1 VAIKS
6 VNTSKLS
13 SKLKDNLLSEVR
25 ILQELH
31 HPHIVSLF
39 YFKES
44 HAHAHL
50 VMEYCELGDLS
61 AVIRKRA
68 SLGDHE
74 ATKDMVRKYP
84 NPHVGGLNE
93 VVVRHFL
100 KQMASGL
107 QWIRKRN
114 FLHRDIKPQNLLL
127 VPSRPWR
134 DAHKTVRQPL
144 MTDENVSESASG
156 IDSLPLLKIADFGF
170 ARYLSSIQLADTLCG
185 SPLYMAPEI
194 LRYEKY
200 DAKADL
206 WSTGTVLFEMMSGK
220 PPFRATNH
228 VELIARIDK
237 NNDRIKFIEGLAI
250 SDGMKSL
257 IKALLKKNP
266 TERISYDNFFNHS
279 AVREDIPNLHPED
292 RPEEAKPKVAKPD
305 PEAQDEKPLSRQ
317 SSSNRI
323 AAQGKSAE
331 RRTSDQ
337 SLKGKERKYS
347 TGTTPERAAR
357 NERKYSA
364 PADPPVLSEIKE
376 ALDREKKDADE
387 RRRVQEKAIQDVDF
401 EREYVL
407 VEKKA
412 VEVNA
417 FADELDHSPQVRAHQ
432 GALVRRTTPAT
443 VTYSTTAPQT
453 TSRPWPTSRQPAVH
467 HTRQRSLEKQL
478 LGRSP
483 TSASSAIT
491 KAINMATF
499 RVLNLGTSPPGKGV
513 MSPTGYNPFPDFPTA
528 PLTTLLIGDGSKGVD
543 SRDEDQRIVI
553 VAEKLANRA
562 DVVSSFAEIKYQQL
576 IPVKPVNV
584 AGTTFGANIP
594 EEPDEDLT
602 VDATVTIAEEA
613 LVLYVHALSVLAKV
627 FDITRNWFYRKRTAD
642 QDTSARSVPVRIT
655 VSVTAKVN
663 TIVQWA
669 RSRFNDCLEK
679 SEFVARKLV
688 DAQKRLPSDH
698 PGHPSNH
705 PTNSTSSVTT
715 SIGASADNITLTSGV
730 TAEKLMYDR
739 ALEMSRLTAI
749 NELTNTDLEG
759 GEVNYWTAIHM
770 LEAIL
775 DDNEID
781 VLGRPIVK
789 RDDDIVNGLESEDR
803 ATVQQGM
810 FAVLERS

>member
-1 VAIKS
+1 
-6 VNTSKLS
+6 
-13 SKLKDNLLSEVR
+13 VR

-44 HAHAHL
+44 HSHAHL

-84 NPHVGGLNE
+84 NPAIGGLNE

-134 DAHKTVRQPL
+134 DAHKAVRQPL
-144 MTDENVSESASG
+144 MTDEHVSEPASG

-206 WSTGTVLFEMMSGK
+206 WSTGTVLFEMMSGR

-250 SDGMKSL
+250 SDNMKSL

-266 TERISYDNFFNHS
+266 TERISYDNFFNHP

-292 RPEEAKPKVAKPD
+292 RPAKPKAVQPD
-305 PEAQDEKPLSRQ
+305 EVVDDKPLSRT

-323 AAQGKSAE
+323 ASQGKTAE

-364 PADPPVLSEIKE
+364 AADPHVLSEVKE
-376 ALDREKKDADE
+376 ALDREKEDAEE
-387 RRRVQEKAIQDVDF
+387 RRRTQEKAAQDVDF

-417 FADELDHSPQVRAHQ
+417 FADELDHSPHVRGHQ
-432 GALVRRTTPAT
+432 GALIRRTTPAT
-443 VTYSTTAPQT
+443 VAYSTTAPQT
-453 TSRPWPTSRQPAVH
+453 TSRPWGTSRQPAVH

-499 RVLNLGTSPPGKGV
+499 RVLNLGTSPPRKV
-513 MSPTGYNPFPDFPTA
+513 TSPTGYSPFPDFPTA

-553 VAEKLANRA
+553 TAEKLANRA

-576 IPVKPVNV
+576 IPVKPVN
-584 AGTTFGANIP
+584 AAATAFIP

-627 FDITRNWFYRKRTAD
+627 FDITRNWFYRKRIAD
-642 QDTSARSVPVRIT
+642 QDSSARSVPVRIT

-688 DAQKRLPSDH
+688 DAQKRLPVDH

-705 PTNSTSSVTT
+705 PAGSTSSSAVTN

-730 TAEKLMYDR
+730 TAEKLMYER
-739 ALEMSRLTAI
+739 ALEMSRMTAI
-749 NELTNTDLEG
+749 NELTNTDLES

-775 DDNEID
+775 DDNELD

-803 ATVQQGM
+803 ATVQQGKPLH
-810 FAVLERS
+810 FRLTGSRN